1 MRYGIII
8 VGLVVA
14 ALGIAALLGKFEY
27 EKTSTLAQV
36 GDLKAEVKHDKTVP
50 QWAGILALV
59 VGGGLVLVGFTRKA

>member
-8 VGLVVA
+8 AGLVAAAIGVA
-14 ALGIAALLGKFEY
+14 ALMGKFEY
-27 EKTSTLAQV
+27 EKTSTLAQI